1 MDLLSFFHVVLIF
14 FPIFYGLLYLI
25 NIQIIPKNKVKYLAI
40 YLIILYLIPIM
51 WSLNNNKCVLTNIEK
66 NEKNE
71 EIFKKFPDAPFLPL
85 HFNEFLERAFR
96 FFNIEYNN
104 RNMEKLI
111 IGINVLDFMIIWY
124 FTSIL
129 TVKC

>member
-1 MDLLSFFHVVLIF
+1 
-14 FPIFYGLLYLI
+14 
-25 NIQIIPKNKVKYLAI
+25 
-40 YLIILYLIPIM
+40 M

-71 EIFKKFPDAPFLPL
+71 AIFKKFPDAPFLPL
-85 HFNEFLERAFR
+85 HFNGFLERAFR